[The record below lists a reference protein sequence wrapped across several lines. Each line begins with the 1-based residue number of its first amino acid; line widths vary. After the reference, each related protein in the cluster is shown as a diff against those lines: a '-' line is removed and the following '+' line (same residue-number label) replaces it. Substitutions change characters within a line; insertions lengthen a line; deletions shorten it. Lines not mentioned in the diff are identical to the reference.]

1 MTHPVRRC
9 TSNLFCSLFVRP
21 LFAFM
26 LVICVALS
34 GCAKPQIP
42 SITGAGA
49 FHDIGQC
56 RKGMSANEVRGIM
69 GGGHKNVM
77 EEGIRGMDGGN
88 YTWVYPEGKVHFN
101 YDGVTS
107 VEPIN

>member
-1 MTHPVRRC
+1 
-9 TSNLFCSLFVRP
+9 
-21 LFAFM
+21 
-26 LVICVALS
+26 
-34 GCAKPQIP
+34 
-42 SITGAGA
+42 
-49 FHDIGQC
+49 
-56 RKGMSANEVRGIM
+56 M

-107 VEPIN
+107 VEPLN